1 MKCISPHYEMPM
13 NEHVYTWISTYPAEQ
28 KLATSQQGSATP
40 KTSKG
45 YKVAGLPVDLS
56 MGCCVVC
63 WLVYMRHAY
72 WVAWWVDW
80 LVKMFVART
89 ISTLSP
95 IRHSTAAHAPNY
107 NAPN

>member
-1 MKCISPHYEMPM
+1 MKCISPHCEMPM

-56 MGCCVVC
+56 VGCCVVC
-63 WLVYMRHAY
+63 GSYVCGMLIGLLGGLIGW
-72 WVAWWVDW
+72 
-80 LVKMFVART
+80 
-89 ISTLSP
+89 
-95 IRHSTAAHAPNY
+95 
-107 NAPN
+107 